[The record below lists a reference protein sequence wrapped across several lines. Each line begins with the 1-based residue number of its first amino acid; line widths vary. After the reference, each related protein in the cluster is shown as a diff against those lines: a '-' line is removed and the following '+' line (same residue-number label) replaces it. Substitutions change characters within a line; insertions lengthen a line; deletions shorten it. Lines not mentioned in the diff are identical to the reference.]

1 MSKRILILLLIISLV
16 VITFCTKKSTSP
28 EEQLLPPT
36 DLTISLVENNKIQ
49 LNWVDN
55 STNET
60 AYLIDRKMGAFN
72 WLENFGEV
80 ASNITS
86 FTDNIPTNS
95 DTVFSYRIKAFDD
108 ENYSAY
114 SDTIAWF
121 STNSAPSNLQ
131 LEQMTQDT
139 LKLTWQDNSIGEQYF
154 RIDRKIDEKGWQMNY
169 AHVPADTTHFLD
181 YTTALYDTCNY
192 KVFAVSGISYSDST
206 ENAFIPFLP
215 APSDLQM
222 QALSATQVKL
232 TFQDNC
238 HNEDGYRLYAR
249 RGETAVWD
257 LFDIQDYISPTVMII
272 DTNVIPGIVNYYKI
286 CAYFEDDISGFI
298 EGNINTLPA
307 PGNLTCTQQNVHT
320 FQLTWQDSSQFEQGF
335 KIDRKIDDEDW
346 INEIGN
352 IDPNIATWTDST
364 LGRNYNV
371 VYYRIYAYYEEYN
384 STKIESN
391 SNIVFPAPST
401 LQYEILSVNSVKLTW
416 NDISIGEEGY
426 KIDKKIRYENWIN
439 EYATLDEN
447 TTEWIDEN
455 INLSI
460 NRYYYRIYSFYGDC
474 ISPKSEIEISNTFNT
489 FTTTF
494 GGSSGDGGESVSQTL
509 DGGFIITGW
518 TKSYGAGS
526 NDIWIIKTDALGN
539 EEWNKTFGGIYT
551 DEGYSVAQTDD
562 EGFIITGR
570 TSSFGAGG
578 SDAWLIKIDELGNE
592 KWNKTFGGS
601 GSDYAY
607 SVAQTSN
614 NGFVITGFTSSFG
627 AGDNDA
633 WLIKTDG
640 LGNEEWSR
648 TFGGSSVDGGESV
661 SQTLDGGFI
670 IAGYTSSYGA
680 GWNDVWLIKTDAL
693 GNEEW
698 NKTFGGSSTDHGSSV
713 FQTSDGGF
721 IITGFTYSYGA
732 GGRDVWLIKTDAIGN
747 EEWNR
752 TFDGISKDEGESVS
766 QTNDGGFIII
776 GSTGLQEASGSDIWL
791 IKTDALGYEEWNKT
805 FSGSYID
812 YGKSV
817 YQTNDGGFI
826 ITGSTKSLY
835 DYDVWL
841 IKTDDEGNVE

>member
-391 SNIVFPAPST
+391 SNIVFPAPSN